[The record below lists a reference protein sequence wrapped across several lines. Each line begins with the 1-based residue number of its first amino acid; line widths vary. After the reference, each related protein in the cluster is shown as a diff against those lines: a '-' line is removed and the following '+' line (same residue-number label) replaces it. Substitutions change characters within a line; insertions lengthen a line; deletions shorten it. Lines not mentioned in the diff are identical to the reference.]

1 MQFKYIAT
9 GVGSLPHTEVVAG
22 CELALSCCPQGPF
35 WPTLPKADFRE
46 NMYVQFSEG
55 LPRVQLDPERQ
66 RVVFD
71 CDGDLTEDLTAFYE
85 KVLADD
91 VDSFACGEE
100 YARGLYYMMDALADF
115 GEERQFV
122 KGQVTGPFSFGLTA
136 TDTHNRPILFNDEMA
151 DAIVQGVA
159 MKARWQVRK
168 LSELGLPVVVF
179 IDEPYFASL
188 GSAYVPIGREQA
200 VPMLQTVVSAIHQ
213 EEGICGVHCCGNTD
227 WSAVI
232 ETGTDIMNFDAY
244 AYFEGV
250 SLYGE
255 QVRTFLERGG
265 TLAWGIVPTDENV
278 LRETPDLLCARL
290 DGCVE
295 SLVARGI
302 PEELLRISMILT
314 SSCGLAPAEVQA
326 AERALRL
333 TAELAEIA
341 RPAHC
346 GVK

>member
-1 MQFKYIAT
+1 MQFKCTAT
-9 GVGSLPHTEVVAG
+9 GVGSLPHTDVAAA
-22 CELALSCCPQGPF
+22 CELVLSCCPQAPF

-55 LPRVQLDPERQ
+55 LPRARLDPER
-66 RVVFD
+66 RRLVFD
-71 CDGDLTEDLTAFYE
+71 CEGDLTEDLAAFYE
-85 KVLADD
+85 RVLADD
-91 VDSFACGEE
+91 LSYFACGEN
-100 YARGLYYMMDALADF
+100 YSRGLYHMLDVLADSDEKREF
-115 GEERQFV
+115 I
-122 KGQVTGPFSFGLTA
+122 KGQVTGPFSFGLTV

-151 DAIVQGVA
+151 DAIVQGIA

-213 EEGICGVHCCGNTD
+213 EDGICGIHCCGNTD

-232 ETGTDIMNFDAY
+232 ETGADIVNFDAY

-278 LRETPDLLCARL
+278 LHETPDLLRARL
-290 DGCVE
+290 DRCIE
-295 SLVARGI
+295 SLAVRGI
-302 PEELLRISMILT
+302 PEALLRSSMILT
-314 SSCGLAPAEVQA
+314 SSCGLAPAEVRA

-333 TAELAEIA
+333 TAELAEA
-341 RPAHC
+341 MTLAQGRT
-346 GVK
+346 